1 LGPIAGRE
9 KLLRCRSADVRL
21 IQAWFLLLAIAFSA
35 SNLHA
40 QNPVRQP
47 HPLVERLSFEG
58 VTSVSKR
65 ELQRT
70 LSTEA
75 TRCRTFL
82 LQPFCAI
89 SNSSIFEIKRYLD
102 REQLSR
108 DVLRIAV
115 FYWLRGFRQ
124 VAIDTT
130 VTARG
135 RGVAVTF
142 NVTEGAPTLIST
154 VSLQQTR
161 DILSERQLRRW
172 GLPSEGDRIDLTRL
186 DSLEVRARRAL
197 WDRGYGNAFVRDTAQ
212 PVDSLRVALNVLIDT
227 GPVTTVDTVLVE
239 GNERV
244 SSLTVRRLVGLRRGD
259 LYKRAELLDAQRR
272 VYRSDLFRQTMIST
286 PDSADSVKTVLVNV
300 REAPL
305 RAVQLGVG
313 FNTVEFGQIQAN
325 LTLYNFMGTARRV
338 ELHSALGNLFARG
351 LYGKSVFGSAAPAGV
366 EEDVDDVFFT
376 PTWQLSAS
384 VTQPWL
390 FTRRN
395 SLGLTVFS
403 NRRSVPNIV
412 IDRGAGASFTFTRA
426 MARDI
431 PVSFTYRYERAR
443 IEAGDLYFCANFG
456 YCAQATIQAL
466 QQTNSLSPFVLS
478 LRADRTDD
486 PLQPRR
492 GYTARLDFQHASAAS
507 GSAWRYNRIEAE
519 LTPYIRLGRNGL
531 VVRMHAGRVSALAG
545 TNAALGIDAA
555 GVRLLHP
562 RSRFFG
568 GGARSVRGYAE
579 GQLGPRVLTIDPAHL
594 TDTTRTGACTLATIE
609 SGACDPNVAPARD
622 FVPRPVGGNS
632 LLEGTI
638 EYRFPLARNIGGAI
652 FVDAASV
659 GGSELGAMLRGQS
672 AVTPGIG
679 FRYSSPIGPV
689 RVDLGIRP
697 KRIEELPVVTQVRD
711 PDGRLRLVELTT
723 PKRYDPTEGPHG
735 FLGGVI
741 SRLQLHLYIGEAY

>member
-1 LGPIAGRE
+1 VEPG
-9 KLLRCRSADVRL
+9 
-21 IQAWFLLLAIAFSA
+21 
-35 SNLHA
+35 
-40 QNPVRQP
+40 
-47 HPLVERLSFEG
+47 PLVTRLSFEG
-58 VTSVSKR
+58 VSNVSR
-65 ELQRT
+65 SELQRT

-75 TRCRTFL
+75 TKCRTIL

-102 REQLSR
+102 RDQLTR
-108 DVLRIAV
+108 DVLRVAV

-124 VAIDTT
+124 VEVDTT
-130 VTARG
+130 VRARG
-135 RGVAVTF
+135 RGVAVAF
-142 NVTEGAPTLIST
+142 KVNEGPATLIDT
-154 VSLQQTR
+154 VLVRQTR

-172 GLPSEGDRIDLTRL
+172 GLPTKGDRIDLTRL

-197 WDRGYGNAFVRDTAQ
+197 WDRGYGNAFVSDTAQ
-212 PVDSLRVALNVLIDT
+212 PTDSLRVALNVLIDP
-227 GPVTTVDTVLVE
+227 GPVTTVDTVLIE
-239 GNERV
+239 GNKRV

-259 LYKRAELLDAQRR
+259 LYKRADLLDAQRR
-272 VYRSDLFRQTMIST
+272 VYRSDLFRQTLISS

-313 FNTVEFGQIQAN
+313 FNTVEFAQLQAN
-325 LTLYNFMGTARRV
+325 LTLYNFMGSARRV
-338 ELHSALGNLFARG
+338 ELHSVLGNLFARG

-366 EEDVDDVFFT
+366 EGDVDDVFFT

-395 SLGLTVFS
+395 SIGLTVFS

-412 IDRGAGASFTFTRA
+412 IDRGAGASLTFTRSLV
-426 MARDI
+426 RGV
-431 PVSFTYRYERAR
+431 PLSFTYRYERAR

-456 YCAQATIQAL
+456 YCTQGTIQAL

-486 PLQPRR
+486 PLAPRT
-492 GYTARLDFQHASAAS
+492 GYTARVDFQHASAAS
-507 GSAWRYNRIEAE
+507 GSAWRYNRLEGE
-519 LTPYIRLGRNGL
+519 LTPYIRVGRNVL
-531 VVRMHAGRVSALAG
+531 VVRAHAGRVSALSG
-545 TNAALGIDAA
+545 TNEALGISAA
-555 GVRLLHP
+555 GERLLHP
-562 RSRFFG
+562 RSRFFA

-594 TDTTRTGACTLATIE
+594 TDTTRADACTLATIE

-638 EYRFPLARNIGGAI
+638 EYRFPLGRNVGGAV

-659 GGSELGAMLRGQS
+659 GASEVGALLRGQS
-672 AVTPGIG
+672 AATPGIG

-689 RVDLGIRP
+689 RVDLGVRP

-711 PDGRLRLVELTT
+711 PDGTLRLVELTT